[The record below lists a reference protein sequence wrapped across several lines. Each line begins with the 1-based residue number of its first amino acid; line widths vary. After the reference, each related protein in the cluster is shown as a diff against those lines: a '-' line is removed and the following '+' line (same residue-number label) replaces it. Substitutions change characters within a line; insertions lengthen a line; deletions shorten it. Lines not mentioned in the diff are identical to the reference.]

1 MTRPMILFLLPK
13 DAGST
18 ITDVTYW
25 GTGDAERF
33 KSATLNDDGVWSTMQ
48 HNGPRELNCNYITK
62 FTVQRGGEVTTWAE
76 GKHPGL
82 WTRTVYRK
90 AAVA

>member
-1 MTRPMILFLLPK
+1 MTRRPLILDLLP
-13 DAGST
+13 DTPGAT

-48 HNGPRELNCNYITK
+48 HNGPRELNCHYITK
-62 FTVQRGGEVTTWAE
+62 FTVQRGDEVTTWAE
-76 GKHPGL
+76 GKSLNL
-82 WTRTVYRK
+82 WTRTVHRK
-90 AAVA
+90 ASA